1 VALGLGESM
10 RRREFITVLG
20 GAVAFWPLA
29 ARAQQTKLPTVGVL
43 VSAAPDDW
51 SSRVETFRQGLS
63 EAGFT
68 EGNNVT
74 LLYRYAEYHYERL
87 PAMAL
92 DLVRQNVEVMLA
104 SGGDTPIQAAMA
116 ATSTIPIVFT
126 SGNDPV
132 MAGYVKSLNRP
143 GGNVTGVTF
152 LGSSLEAK
160 RLELLHEI
168 DLKAA
173 SVAVLIGSA
182 NARTENDTREIEEAA
197 KSLGLNARFVRIES
211 EDDIIPAFRDI
222 AAHREDAIHIVT
234 DPFFAARERTLA
246 ALAATAALPASF
258 NTRGFAAAGGLFSY
272 GADSTS
278 AYRDAGAYVG
288 RILKGAMPA
297 ELPVQESTKIELV
310 INLKAA
316 KKLGLTVP
324 LPLLGRADEIIE

>member
-1 VALGLGESM
+1 M
-10 RRREFITVLG
+10 RRREFITLIG
-20 GAVAFWPLA
+20 GAVAWPLTA
-29 ARAQQTKLPTVGVL
+29 HAQQTKLPTVGVL

-63 EAGFT
+63 EAGYT

-74 LLYRYAEYHYERL
+74 LLYRYAEYQYERL

-92 DLVRQNVEVMLA
+92 DLVRRNVDVMLA
-104 SGGDTPIQAAMA
+104 SGGDQPIKAAMA
-116 ATSTIPIVFT
+116 AASTIPIVFT

-132 MAGYVKSLNRP
+132 TAGYVKSLNKP

-152 LGSSLEAK
+152 LASSLEAK
-160 RLELLHEI
+160 RLELLHQI
-168 DLKAA
+168 DPKAA
-173 SVAVLIGSA
+173 SVAVIVGSA
-182 NARTENDTREIEEAA
+182 NANARSESDAREIEEAA
-197 KSLGLNARFVRIES
+197 KSLGLNLRFVRLGS
-211 EDDIIPAFRDI
+211 EDDIIPAFRD
-222 AAHREDAIHIVT
+222 HIVT
-234 DPFFAARERTLA
+234 DLYFAARERTLA

-258 NTRGFAAAGGLFSY
+258 NERGFAVAGGLFSY

-288 RILKGAMPA
+288 RILKGTMPA

-316 KKLGLTVP
+316 KTLGLTVP
-324 LPLLGRADEIIE
+324 LPLLGRADEVIE

>member
-1 VALGLGESM
+1 M
-10 RRREFITVLG
+10 RRRKFITLIS
-20 GAVAFWPLA
+20 GAVAWPLA

-63 EAGFT
+63 EAGYT

-92 DLVRQNVEVMLA
+92 DLVRQNVDVMMA
-104 SGGDTPIQAAMA
+104 SGGDNSIKAAMA
-116 ATSTIPIVFT
+116 ATSTIPIVFVT
-126 SGNDPV
+126 ANDPV
-132 MAGYVKSLNRP
+132 SAGYVRSLNRP
-143 GGNVTGVTF
+143 GGNATGITF
-152 LGSSLEAK
+152 LASSLEAK

-168 DLKAA
+168 DPKAA
-173 SVAVLIGSA
+173 SVAVLMGSA
-182 NARTENDTREIEEAA
+182 NARAESDTREIEEAA
-197 KSLGLNARFVRIES
+197 KSLGMNVRFVRIGS

-222 AAHREDAIHIVT
+222 AAHREDAIHFVT
-234 DPFFAARERTLA
+234 DPFFAARERTLV

-258 NTRGFAAAGGLFSY
+258 NDRGFVVAGGLFSY
-272 GADSTS
+272 GADST
-278 AYRDAGAYVG
+278 ATYRDAGAYVG

-316 KKLGLTVP
+316 KMLGLTIP
-324 LPLLGRADEIIE
+324 LPLLGRADEVIE

>member
-1 VALGLGESM
+1 M
-10 RRREFITVLG
+10 RRREFITLLG
-20 GAVAFWPLA
+20 GAAAWPLA

-51 SSRVETFRQGLS
+51 SSRVETFRQGLR
-63 EAGFT
+63 EAGYA

-92 DLVRQNVEVMLA
+92 DLVRQNVDVMLA
-104 SGGDTPIQAAMA
+104 GGGDKPIKAAMA

-132 MAGYVKSLNRP
+132 TAGYVKSLNKP

-152 LGSSLEAK
+152 LASSLEAK

-168 DLKAA
+168 DPKAA
-173 SVAVLIGSA
+173 SVAVLMGSA
-182 NARTENDTREIEEAA
+182 NARAESDTREIEEAA
-197 KSLGLNARFVRIES
+197 KSLRLNVRFVRIGS

-258 NTRGFAAAGGLFSY
+258 NERGFAVAGGLFSY
-272 GADSTS
+272 GADTTS
-278 AYRDAGAYVG
+278 SYRDAGAYVG

-316 KKLGLTVP
+316 KTLGLTVP
-324 LPLLGRADEIIE
+324 LPLLGRADEVIE